1 MVAKTEVEVSNKLD
15 TVKLLSAISLLLA
28 GVAGF
33 YYFESEG
40 LGLIYRVLGLL
51 AFVLVALGIVYTT
64 QLGQRIVG
72 FGRES
77 RTEVRKVVW
86 PTRQETV
93 QTTMMVIVAVII
105 LGILLWLI
113 DMVLVNAVQYLTGR
127 G

>member
-15 TVKLLSAISLLLA
+15 TAKLLLA
-28 GVAGF
+28 ILLLVVGVAGF
-33 YYFESEG
+33 YYFEAE
-40 LGLIYRVLGLL
+40 GLIYRVLGLL
-51 AFVLVALGIVYTT
+51 VFVIISLGMVYTT
-64 QLGQRIVG
+64 LLGQRIVG
-72 FGRES
+72 FGQES

-86 PTRQETV
+86 PTRQETM

-113 DMVLVNAVQYLTGR
+113 DMMLVNAVQYLTGR

>member
-15 TVKLLSAISLLLA
+15 TVKLLLAISLLLA
-28 GVAGF
+28 GVTGF
-33 YYFESEG
+33 YYFEAE
-40 LGLIYRVLGLL
+40 GLIYRVLGLL
-51 AFVLVALGIVYTT
+51 AFVMVALGMVYAT

-93 QTTMMVIVAVII
+93 QTTMLVIVAVII
-105 LGILLWLI
+105 LGILLWFI
-113 DMVLVNAVQYLTGR
+113 DMMLVSAVQYLTGR

>member
-15 TVKLLSAISLLLA
+15 TVKLLLAISLLLA

-33 YYFESEG
+33 YYFEAE
-40 LGLIYRVLGLL
+40 GLIYRVLGLL
-51 AFVLVALGIVYTT
+51 AFVLVALGMVYTT

-86 PTRQETV
+86 PTRQETI
-93 QTTMMVIVAVII
+93 QTTLMVIVAVII